1 MLPNFPLEKIR
12 DLQNSNVGVLFSS
25 TLYREVAMVYDYY
38 HAAVIGGGP
47 AGMMAAGRAAQ
58 CGAKT
63 ILIEKNYLPGRKLL
77 ITGKGR
83 CNITNAQYDPHRFI
97 EAFGKNKKG
106 KFLYSSLHQFGVAD
120 TIRFFNERGL
130 CTKVERGNRV
140 FPESDK
146 AADVLTV
153 LLDFLKETGVTV
165 ITGSPV
171 RRVVKSGT
179 AVKEIVLDRLVVSAD
194 KYILSTGGLSYPDTG
209 STGAGIEWAEEL
221 GQPIVPPQPALV
233 PLKLKEKWVKELH
246 GLDLRNVRIRVYQ
259 DNKKQ
264 EEAFGEA
271 CFTHDGMG
279 GPIILDM
286 SKKIGKLL
294 EKAPVQLLIDLK
306 PALEFNRF
314 DARLQRDFR
323 QFHNKMFKNSLDKL
337 LPRAMIP
344 VMINLSGIDPLKKAN
359 AVTREERKKLV
370 HLFKELRVNV
380 RSLLGINKA
389 LITSGGV
396 SLKAVDPRT
405 MRSTRINNLYFA
417 GEILDLDGPT
427 GGYNLQVCWS
437 TGYVAG
443 ESAAVS

>member
-1 MLPNFPLEKIR
+1 
-12 DLQNSNVGVLFSS
+12 
-25 TLYREVAMVYDYY
+25 
-38 HAAVIGGGP
+38 
-47 AGMMAAGRAAQ
+47 
-58 CGAKT
+58 
-63 ILIEKNYLPGRKLL
+63 
-77 ITGKGR
+77 
-83 CNITNAQYDPHRFI
+83 
-97 EAFGKNKKG
+97 
-106 KFLYSSLHQFGVAD
+106 VAD

-130 CTKVERGNRV
+130 RTKIERGNRV

-179 AVKEIVLDRLVVSAD
+179 AVKEIILDRQVLTAD
-194 KYILSTGGLSYPDTG
+194 TYILCTGGLSYPTTG
-209 STGAGIEWAEEL
+209 STGMGIEWAEEL
-221 GQPIVPPQPALV
+221 GHTIVPPQPALV

-246 GLDLRNVRIRVYQ
+246 GLDLRNVRIGVYQ
-259 DNKKQ
+259 HNKKK

-286 SKKIGKLL
+286 SKKIGELL
-294 EKAPVQLLIDLK
+294 KKAPVQLLIDLK

-314 DARLQRDFR
+314 DARLQRDFQ
-323 QFHNKMFKNSLDKL
+323 QFQNKMFKNSLDKL
-337 LPRAMIP
+337 LPQAMIP
-344 VMINLSGIDPLKKAN
+344 VMIKLSGIDPLKKVN

-396 SLKAVDPRT
+396 SLKEVNPRT
-405 MRSTRINNLYFA
+405 MRSTRIDNLYFA

-437 TGYVAG
+437 TGYIAG
-443 ESAAVS
+443 ENAARELLRTCH